1 MIMKDILLE
10 AVKIGASDIH
20 LTVNA
25 TPMYRLHGR
34 LTSAGKY
41 QAAFNRKLTHEDMEQ
56 LMQQVTDR
64 DQQQKLAQKGDLDF
78 SFEIQGVARFRVN
91 IFKQQKHIAIV
102 MRIIPTKILTME
114 QLNLPPVFRELSN
127 KRSGLVL
134 VTGPTGSGKST
145 TLAAMI
151 DYINENKNE
160 HIITLEDPLEFIHQH
175 KGSVINQREIHQ
187 DTESFASAL
196 RAAMRQDPDVILVG
210 EMRDLETI
218 STAITAAE
226 TGHLVFGTLHTSSAA
241 STVDRIIDVF
251 PPHQQQQIRIQL
263 AATLQGVI
271 AQLLLPKQEGG
282 RVAAME
288 ILTVTPAVRNL
299 IREGKTHQIPS
310 SIQTGGK
317 YGMQSMDQALK
328 ALLQRGLISQET
340 ADKLFVDKEN
350 ATASP
355 ASTTKSLGNLW

>member
-1 MIMKDILLE
+1 MIMKEILKE
-10 AVKIGASDIH
+10 AVVRGASDIH
-20 LTVNA
+20 LTCNA
-25 TPMYRLHGR
+25 TPMFRLQGK
-34 LTSAGKY
+34 LTSAG
-41 QAAFNRKLTHEDMEQ
+41 QFRPEFNNKLSHDDMDQ
-56 LMQQVTDR
+56 LMRQITDAE
-64 DQQQKLAQKGDLDF
+64 QQQKLKAKGDLDF
-78 SFEIQGVARFRVN
+78 SFELQGIARFRAN
-91 IFKQQKHIAIV
+91 LFKQQKHIAIV
-102 MRIIPTKILTME
+102 LRIIPTKILTME
-114 QLNLPPVFRELSN
+114 QLNLPPVFRELSE

-151 DYINENKNE
+151 DYINKTKHD
-160 HIITLEDPLEFIHQH
+160 HIITLEDPLEFVHEH
-175 KGSVINQREIHQ
+175 KNSVINQREIHQ

-263 AATLQGVI
+263 AATLQGVV
-271 AQLLLPKQEGG
+271 AQLLLPKQGGG

-317 YGMQSMDQALK
+317 YGMQSMDSALK
-328 ALLQRGLISQET
+328 NLLQQGLITQE
-340 ADKLFVDKEN
+340 AANKLFVDKEN
-350 ATASP
+350 TN
-355 ASTTKSLGNLW
+355 STGQSMGSLW

>member
-1 MIMKDILLE
+1 MQLNDILKV
-10 AVKIGASDIH
+10 AVEHGASDIH
-20 LTVNA
+20 LTFNA
-25 TPMYRLHGR
+25 TPVFRVSG
-34 LTSAGKY
+34 
-41 QAAFNRKLTHEDMEQ
+41 KLTPAGHFSPVYSNKLSHQDMID
-56 LMQQVTDR
+56 LMKQVATPE
-64 DQQQKLAQKGDLDF
+64 QQQTLDKKGEVDF
-78 SFEIQGVARFRVN
+78 SFSIPNVARFRAN
-91 IFKQQKHIAIV
+91 IFKQQKHIAMV

-114 QLNLPPVFRELSN
+114 QLNLPPVMRELAD

-151 DYINENKNE
+151 DYINQKKYE
-160 HIITLEDPLEFIHQH
+160 HIITLEDPLEFIHEH
-175 KGSVINQREIHQ
+175 KNSVINQREIHL
-187 DTESFASAL
+187 DSESFASAL

-218 STAITAAE
+218 SIAITAAE

-263 AATLQGVI
+263 AATLQGVV
-271 AQLLLPKQEGG
+271 AQLLLPKKDGNG

-288 ILTVTPAVRNL
+288 IMTVTPAIRNL

-317 YGMQSMDQALK
+317 FGMQSMDLALK
-328 ALLQRGLISQET
+328 SLLQQGLITQE
-340 ADKLFVDKEN
+340 AANKLFVDKDN
-350 ATASP
+350 TSNSSP
-355 ASTTKSLGNLW
+355 NMGSLW

>member
-1 MIMKDILLE
+1 MQMQEILQL
-10 AVKIGASDIH
+10 AVAEGASDIH

-25 TPMYRLHGR
+25 TPMFRLQGN
-34 LTSAGKY
+34 LTSAE
-41 QAAFNRKLTHEDMEQ
+41 QFNSSLNARLTHDDVET
-56 LMQQVTDR
+56 LMRQITSKE
-64 DQQQKLAQKGDLDF
+64 QQQKLYDKGDLDF
-78 SFEIQGVARFRVN
+78 SFELPSIARFRAN

-102 MRIIPTKILTME
+102 LRIIPTKILTME
-114 QLNLPPVFRELSN
+114 QLNLPPIFRELSLL
-127 KRSGLVL
+127 RSGLVL

-151 DYINENKNE
+151 DFINSNKSD

-175 KGSVINQREIHQ
+175 KKSVINQREIHQ

-271 AQLLLPKQEGG
+271 AQLLLPKQGGG

-317 YGMQSMDQALK
+317 YGMQSMDYALK
-328 ALLQRGLISQET
+328 SLLQKGLITKEE
-340 ADKLFVDKEN
+340 ANKLLVDKDN
-350 ATASP
+350 NSSATSSP
-355 ASTTKSLGNLW
+355 QSMGSLW